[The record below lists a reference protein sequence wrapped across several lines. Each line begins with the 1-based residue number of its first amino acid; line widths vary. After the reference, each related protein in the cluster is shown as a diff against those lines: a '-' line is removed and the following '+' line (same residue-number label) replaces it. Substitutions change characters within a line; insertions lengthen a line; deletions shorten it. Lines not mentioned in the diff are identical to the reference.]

1 MRYRNAIRQTY
12 HLLTVAT
19 LPKVDNIKGE
29 GRLQRTLRNIPLT
42 TLSKY
47 ILLNTISFASNHKP
61 ETKRIHQDVFQ
72 EEMEYTAKIERRRKT
87 KSTFIA

>member
-1 MRYRNAIRQTY
+1 MTSQIRIIDDLNNLMQREFRNQETLSTPATSLSYNALQECRYRQTY

-47 ILLNTISFASNHKP
+47 D
-61 ETKRIHQDVFQ
+61 QQ
-72 EEMEYTAKIERRRKT
+72 
-87 KSTFIA
+87 